1 MNGIQFLCLLDLMIV
16 SSAVFPTDADDNR
29 NYSGV
34 PETAIEV
41 LHAGL
46 DHLANRGSPRFKV
59 VNVSHV
65 QKEIVLLT
73 RYTYKTELESESEK
87 KECTVQIETTPW
99 IILNIDRRCNN
110 DNGDIR

>member
-1 MNGIQFLCLLDLMIV
+1 M
-16 SSAVFPTDADDNR
+16 SSAAFPTDADDNR
-29 NYSGV
+29 NYSWV

-46 DHLANRGSPRFKV
+46 DHLANRGSPRYKV
-59 VNVSHV
+59 VNGSHV

-73 RYTYKTELESESEK
+73 RYTYKAELEIESE

-99 IILNIDRRCNN
+99 IILNIDKRCNN
-110 DNGDIR
+110 DSVDIR